1 VGIASRAGRWKTATM
16 ARATSAEVAGEGR
29 LLTVLLDIAA
39 GRDAHSE
46 LARHAAHAV
55 GSEAAAV
62 MRYLGRERA
71 VVVGEWRVDGVRGM
85 PVNAELDFDSSNSA
99 IGRARSTGA
108 PARADSYAG
117 RRGELPL
124 VMEAIGL
131 RSAVA
136 APITLESGIW
146 GAIAVS
152 TTREEPLPPESEQLI
167 GDLAV
172 LAGRAVAAGEDRRRL
187 AASRLRVVEGADEAR
202 RRLER
207 QLHEGP
213 HQHLLALSLKLR
225 VARSQAADGSA
236 LAGLLDDAVDGAMD
250 VDAALRDL
258 ARELYPLILT
268 ERGLAAAVQ
277 ALAVRVGVPVT
288 LRRLPSRRFPP
299 VIEATAYFVIAEALA
314 AAASEAALLV
324 SDAADRLTV
333 EVSHDGATSAA
344 DPYGTAD
351 RVAAAGGFLD
361 VVSQPG
367 AGTELRLELP
377 LTS

>member
-1 VGIASRAGRWKTATM
+1 MAS
-16 ARATSAEVAGEGR
+16 ATSAEVAGEGR

-39 GRDAHSE
+39 GRDAHSD

-55 GSEAAAV
+55 GAEGGAV
-62 MRYLGRERA
+62 VRYLGRERA
-71 VVVGEWRVDGVRGM
+71 VIVGEWHADGVRSV

-99 IGRARSTGA
+99 IGRTRSTGA
-108 PARADSYAG
+108 PARVDSYGG
-117 RRGELPL
+117 RRGEMPL
-124 VMEAIGL
+124 VMESIGH

-136 APITLESGIW
+136 GPITLEAGIW

-152 TTREEPLPPESEQLI
+152 TTREEPLPPESEQLV
-167 GDLAV
+167 GDLGA
-172 LAGRAVAAGEDRRRL
+172 LASRAVAAGEERRWL
-187 AASRLRVVEGADEAR
+187 AASRLRVVAGADEAR

-207 QLHEGP
+207 ELHEGP
-213 HQHLLALSLKLR
+213 HQQLLALSLKLR

-236 LAGLLDDAVDGAMD
+236 LAGLIDDAIEGAME
-250 VDAALRDL
+250 VDSELRDL
-258 ARELYPLILT
+258 AREIYPLILT

-288 LRRLPSRRFPP
+288 LRRLPSRRFAP
-299 VIEATAYFVIAEALA
+299 VIEATAYFAIAEALGSA
-314 AAASEAALLV
+314 ATEAAVLV
-324 SDAADRLTV
+324 ADAGEKLTV
-333 EVSHDGATSAA
+333 EVSHDGAAGAA

-367 AGTELRLELP
+367 AGTEVRLELP
-377 LTS
+377 LRS